1 MSKATTISLVV
12 AAAFLALGGTAIAG
26 SHYIISSTSQIKPSV
41 LRRLHGREGVPG
53 PAGPMGPQGPA
64 GPVALSGITEV
75 VGPKELIGEEV
86 GSSLALCPAGTHAVS
101 GGGAAITLDGMGASE
116 MTASHQGWFVV
127 AIGTSFN
134 STVQA
139 VAYCAGVGQAVA
151 ASRPRADAAT
161 LEQIRGLEAQI
172 RAAHRHS

>member
-1 MSKATTISLVV
+1 MSKGSTIALAVV
-12 AAAFLALGGTAIAG
+12 AVFLALGGTAIAG

-41 LRRLHGREGVPG
+41 LRRLHGREGAPG
-53 PAGPMGPQGPA
+53 PAGPVGPPGPA

-101 GGGAAITLDGMGASE
+101 GGGAAITLDGMAASE
-116 MTASHQGWFVV
+116 MSAGHQGWFVI
-127 AIGTSFN
+127 AAGTSFN

-139 VAYCAGVGQAVA
+139 VAYCAGAGQAVA

-161 LEQIRGLEAQI
+161 LEQIRRIEAQI
-172 RAAHRHS
+172 RAAHRQS